1 MPRTQGTSPRHRPD
15 HVPSLTPPRCAN
27 NREIWQYW
35 RPSRRPEP
43 YQQNSGKPSA
53 PKPGPPYDAGSRS
66 ESAGKV
72 TLGGGLLVGLHN
84 GQRAHPSWLAK
95 TRVRGQSAALPQSAV
110 TDRGLD
116 AIMGERLRPRPV
128 VGRRQ
133 ALHLPVRR
141 GRARPARPAARR
153 CNDQEL
159 RGQIAAIWAR
169 RADRYSELRTRQAS
183 HAHKVRRK
191 VEMSHIGG

>member
-1 MPRTQGTSPRHRPD
+1 
-15 HVPSLTPPRCAN
+15 
-27 NREIWQYW
+27 
-35 RPSRRPEP
+35 
-43 YQQNSGKPSA
+43 
-53 PKPGPPYDAGSRS
+53 
-66 ESAGKV
+66 
-72 TLGGGLLVGLHN
+72 
-84 GQRAHPSWLAK
+84 
-95 TRVRGQSAALPQSAV
+95 
-110 TDRGLD
+110 
-116 AIMGERLRPRPV
+116 MGERLRPRPV

-159 RGQIAAIWAR
+159 RVQIAAIWAR